1 MFDRILN
8 MPLQATI
15 FDMYFL
21 VGYVVIVPKSCFYCI
36 RGNAWSTS
44 KKCLYE
50 IQFTT
55 QTKFQLLRI
64 HLKKIW
70 RNLSTK
76 HLKLSRK
83 KWQD

>member
-1 MFDRILN
+1 MFGRILN

-15 FDMYFL
+15 FDMYFP
-21 VGYVVIVPKSCFYCI
+21 VGYVVIVAKSCFYCI

-44 KKCLYE
+44 KKCLCE

-70 RNLSTK
+70 SNLSTY
-76 HLKLSRK
+76 
-83 KWQD
+83 QNI